1 MSERKTILVVD
12 DEEPLLNL
20 VTSVLISN
28 GYNVERATN
37 GLAALKKLRTSSIH
51 LVIMDVMM
59 PGMDGFELCQEVRHR
74 SDIPIIMLTARGEQ
88 EERVRGLQLGADDY
102 IVKPFGLDELV
113 ARIHAVL
120 RRLGHQNERTLIKVD
135 NLVIDVESRTVT
147 NDKAHISLSK
157 KEFDLLVFLAEHP
170 AQVFSRDHL
179 HELLW
184 DKDMT
189 EGNLRTVD
197 THIKTLRIKLQSA
210 KHLIQTV
217 WGVGYKFQKET

>member
-12 DEEPLLNL
+12 DEEPLLKL

-157 KEFDLLVFLAEHP
+157 KEFDLLVFLAEHLRKYFLETTFTNCFGIRI
-170 AQVFSRDHL
+170 QR
-179 HELLW
+179 
-184 DKDMT
+184 
-189 EGNLRTVD
+189 GNLRTVD

>member
-120 RRLGHQNERTLIKVD
+120 RRLGHRNERTLIKVG
-135 NLVIDVESRTVT
+135 NLVINVESRTVT
-147 NDKAHISLSK
+147 NDTAHISLSK

-197 THIKTLRIKLQSA
+197 THIKTLRIKLKSA

>member
-120 RRLGHQNERTLIKVD
+120 RRLGHRNERTLIKVG
-135 NLVIDVESRTVT
+135 NLVINVESRTVT
-147 NDKAHISLSK
+147 NDTAHISLSK
-157 KEFDLLVFLAEHP
+157 KEFDLLVFLAEH
-170 AQVFSRDHL
+170 
-179 HELLW
+179 
-184 DKDMT
+184 
-189 EGNLRTVD
+189 LRKYFLET
-197 THIKTLRIKLQSA
+197 TFTSCFGIRI
-210 KHLIQTV
+210 
-217 WGVGYKFQKET
+217 